1 MKKFRISIAA
11 LTAAAL
17 VTSSGIASAA
27 ANFSITAQLPTNAPA
42 VSLLPYDEII
52 PAENG
57 FLVKQDSLYGLL
69 DDSGECILKPEWAS
83 ICPGEDA
90 ILVIDQN
97 GKYGYTD
104 WTGAQIVPPSYDFAA
119 PFADGFA
126 KVQKDGKFSYID
138 KTGKLLIPWQAHE
151 IQTADGQYFTYRENS
166 KSTVLDHQ
174 GNVVLPPFY
183 ENMLLFR
190 DGVAAAMQADG
201 WYGLIDTSGAEILP
215 FQYRELRYIGKGL
228 YLALKDNKQGYVN
241 AKGQPVG
248 PMIWEPS
255 AFPPLIGSLLTV
267 AGDGKAGI
275 MDLRGNLVQEL
286 RYHALLPSPDGS
298 GPIIVRRDT
307 KYGLVDA
314 TSGKLLLEPILE
326 LDENGITP
334 YENGFATVQKNGYE
348 GILDAKGNLVV
359 RPEYQKAQ
367 VIGDFLYL
375 RADDGTAS
383 IAQWNRVLQPLNP
396 DILTVPTT
404 DGKVQSIV
412 EAGILQGD
420 DTGNLLLDAT
430 VTRAQFVTM
439 LSRIAQWDLSANPA
453 ELYQPLTTLLTEWAF
468 DGAITL
474 PSDTQ
479 PTDTIFTDVPPAHW
493 AYAAISRA
501 AALGLVNGM
510 GDGTF
515 QPDAPVT
522 TQQIFTVLVRLAG
535 KEAQAQT
542 IIADGGNGY
551 ADTAWELGI
560 GTTEIGWALPSPA
573 TRELTACFLYDYLQW
588 ENAQYAEDN

>member
-1 MKKFRISIAA
+1 MKKFRISIAV

-17 VTSSGIASAA
+17 VTSCGIVSAA
-27 ANFSITAQLPTNAPA
+27 VNFSITAQLPTNTPA

-57 FLVKQDSLYGLL
+57 FLVKQGNLYGLL

-83 ICPGEDA
+83 IRSGKEA
-90 ILVIDQN
+90 VLVMDQT

-104 WTGAQIVPPSYDFAA
+104 WTGTLIVPPSYDFAA
-119 PFADGFA
+119 PFSDGFA

-138 KTGKLLIPWQAHE
+138 ETGKLLIPWQTHE
-151 IQTADGQYFTYRENS
+151 IQTADGRYFTYRENG

-174 GNVVLPPFY
+174 GNVVLQPFY

-215 FQYRELRYIGKGL
+215 FQYRELRYIGNGL

-241 AKGQPVG
+241 TKGQLVG

-255 AFPPLIGSLLTV
+255 AFPPLVGSLLTV
-267 AGDGKAGI
+267 AGDGKAGF

-298 GPIIVRRDT
+298 GPIIVQRDT

-314 TSGKLLLEPILE
+314 NSGKLLLEPILE

-334 YENGFATVQKNGYE
+334 YENGFATVRKNGYE

-367 VIGDFLYL
+367 VNGDFLYL
-375 RADDGTAS
+375 RADDGTVS
-383 IAQWNRVLQPLNP
+383 IAQWNTVLQPLNP
-396 DILTVPTT
+396 DILTAPTT

-420 DTGNLLLDAT
+420 DTGNLLLDDT
-430 VTRAQFVTM
+430 LTRAQFVTM
-439 LSRIAQWDLSANPA
+439 LARMEQWDL
-453 ELYQPLTTLLTEWAF
+453 TE
-468 DGAITL
+468 
-474 PSDTQ
+474 
-479 PTDTIFTDVPPAHW
+479 PTDMAFSDVPPAHW
-493 AYAAISRA
+493 AYAAITHA
-501 AALGLVNGM
+501 AALGLVNGV

-515 QPDAPVT
+515 QPDASVT

-535 KEAQAQT
+535 KESQAQT

-560 GTTEIGWALPSPA
+560 GTTEIGWALSSPA

>member
-11 LTAAAL
+11 LTAAVL

-27 ANFSITAQLPTNAPA
+27 ANFSITAQLPTSTPA

-83 ICPGEDA
+83 IHPGKEA
-90 ILVIDQN
+90 ILVIDQT

-104 WTGAQIVPPSYDFAA
+104 WTGAQIVPPSYDFAV
-119 PFADGFA
+119 PFAEGFA

-138 KTGKLLIPWQAHE
+138 KTGKLLIPWQTHE
-151 IQTADGQYFTYRENS
+151 IQTADGRYFTYRENG

-228 YLALKDNKQGYVN
+228 YLALKDNKHGYVN

-255 AFPPLIGSLLTV
+255 AFPPLVGSLLTV
-267 AGDGKAGI
+267 AGDGKAGF

-334 YENGFATVQKNGYE
+334 YENGFATVRKNGYE

-383 IAQWNRVLQPLNP
+383 IAQWNPVLQPLNP

-404 DGKVQSIV
+404 DGKVRSIV

-420 DTGNLLLDAT
+420 DTGNLLLDDT
-430 VTRAQFVTM
+430 LTRAQFVTM
-439 LSRIAQWDLSANPA
+439 LARMEQWDL
-453 ELYQPLTTLLTEWAF
+453 TE
-468 DGAITL
+468 
-474 PSDTQ
+474 
-479 PTDTIFTDVPPAHW
+479 PTDMAFSDVPPAHW
-493 AYAAISRA
+493 AYAAISHA

-515 QPDAPVT
+515 QPDASVT

-535 KEAQAQT
+535 KESQAQT

-573 TRELTACFLYDYLQW
+573 TRELAACFLYDYLQW
-588 ENAQYAEDN
+588 ENAQ